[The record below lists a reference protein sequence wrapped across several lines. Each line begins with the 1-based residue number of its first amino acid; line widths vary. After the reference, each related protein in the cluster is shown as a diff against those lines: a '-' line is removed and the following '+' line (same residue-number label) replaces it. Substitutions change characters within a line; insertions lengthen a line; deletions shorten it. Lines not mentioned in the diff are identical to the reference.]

1 MKCNKNNI
9 EILTPSGFHVFDG
22 IVMKT
27 VNKVLKIDFLDN
39 SNIVC
44 TPSHVFISGVGE
56 LSASSLCEGDYLNSK
71 LIVSIETIDKPTAVY
86 DPVNVRNG
94 NTYISNGVIS
104 HNCSFIGS
112 SYTLIGGATLSRIAT
127 IPPIF
132 EQDNLKVWEHPEKG
146 HTYVCTVDVSEGVH
160 MDYSA
165 MVVFDITEMP
175 YRVVATFKD
184 NTISS
189 LSYPFLIYQ
198 LAIKYNNAYV
208 LIETNNVGGE
218 VANTLL
224 YELEYEHVYY
234 THKETLNE
242 GMGHPGVRTTK
253 KVKAVGTACLRELV
267 EQDQLIINSH
277 DILAELSV
285 FVKKNASYASSDP
298 NGVNDDLTSCMWL
311 FAWLTKQQLFT
322 DLTNTNI
329 RAILAKKTE
338 ENITENLI
346 PFGILSDGHD
356 DLFEDDAPSITLN
369 TNTMESQLERWAF
382 TSPIND

>member
-1 MKCNKNNI
+1 MKRNKHDI
-9 EILTPSGFHVFDG
+9 EILTPNGFQHFDG
-22 IVMKT
+22 IVKKI
-27 VNKVLKIDFLDN
+27 VKQVLKIEFLDGTD
-39 SNIVC
+39 IVC
-44 TPSHVFISGVGE
+44 TPSHMFISNGKE
-56 LSASSLCEGDYLNSK
+56 ISADFLCEGDYLNLK
-71 LIVSIETIDKPTAVY
+71 LIVSIETILKPTAVY
-86 DPVNVRNG
+86 DPVNVANG
-94 NTYISNGVIS
+94 NVYVSNGVVS

-112 SYTLIGGATLSRIAT
+112 SYTLIDGATLSRMAT

-132 EQDNLKVWEHPEKG
+132 EKDNLKVWEHPEKG

-242 GMGHPGVRTTK
+242 GMGHPGVKTTK
-253 KVKAVGTACLRELV
+253 KVKAVGTGCLRDLL

-277 DILAELSV
+277 EILSELSV

-298 NGVNDDLTSCMWL
+298 NGVNDDLTSCLWL
-311 FAWLTKQQLFT
+311 FAWLTKQPLFT
-322 DLTNTNI
+322 DLTDTNI
-329 RAILAKKTE
+329 RAILARKTE
-338 ENITENLI
+338 ENMLESML
-346 PFGILSDGHD
+346 PFGLVSSGQEDD
-356 DLFEDDAPSITLN
+356 DLEFNEQLSEKKIDEFRNWVFSDLKIQED
-369 TNTMESQLERWAF
+369 
-382 TSPIND
+382 